1 MRQGTLGCIA
11 VMSSHSGTIG
21 RKRGEYYFGS
31 GNEQMRR
38 QRSAEWH
45 HRHGY
50 SSSEDEYQNT
60 QQAAGFDT
68 QLLATLLIQSQQ
80 LASEYRFCK
89 NFVLGMLHTFTD
101 NVRKT

>member
-1 MRQGTLGCIA
+1 
-11 VMSSHSGTIG
+11 MSSHSGTIG

-45 HRHGY
+45 TRHGY
-50 SSSEDEYQNT
+50 SSSDDEYQNT
-60 QQAAGFDT
+60 HQPAAGFDT

-80 LASEYRFCK
+80 LASKYFK
-89 NFVLGMLHTFTD
+89 SLL
-101 NVRKT
+101 KS

>member
-1 MRQGTLGCIA
+1 
-11 VMSSHSGTIG
+11 MSSHSGTIG

-45 HRHGY
+45 TRHGY
-50 SSSEDEYQNT
+50 SSSEDEYQNSHPP
-60 QQAAGFDT
+60 AAGFDT

-80 LASEYRFCK
+80 LASKYFDL
-89 NFVLGMLHTFTD
+89 VL
-101 NVRKT
+101 KY